1 MKYCEDGFGVSD
13 GFFDVL
19 DAVDDVELWMLVVH
33 EQAMVY
39 IRKYPAV
46 HEQQFG
52 NHLFP

>member
-33 EQAMVY
+33 EQEIARAGHGLYTQVPSGPRAT
-39 IRKYPAV
+39 IW
-46 HEQQFG
+46 
-52 NHLFP
+52 